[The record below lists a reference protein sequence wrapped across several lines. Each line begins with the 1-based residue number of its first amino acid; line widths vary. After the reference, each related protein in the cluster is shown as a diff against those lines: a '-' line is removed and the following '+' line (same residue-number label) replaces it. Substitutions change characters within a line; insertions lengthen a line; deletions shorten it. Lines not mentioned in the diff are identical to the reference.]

1 MRFFKSAAE
10 FRKWLTKNHSA
21 ARELVVGFYKTGSG
35 RGGLTYAAAL
45 DEALCYGWIDS
56 LRRGIDDESWC
67 IRFTPR
73 KKDSIW
79 SAVNLRHVARLTREG
94 RMAAPG
100 LEVFQER
107 NPDRAGI
114 YSFENRPRELPLVFR
129 KQFEANPAA
138 WAFFETQPPWYRR
151 TAAFWVLSARKEET
165 QRKRLATLI
174 ASSAK
179 GRHAPPFAY

>member
-10 FRKWLTKNHSA
+10 LRKWLSKNQSA

-45 DEALCYGWIDS
+45 DEALGYGWIDGV
-56 LRRGIDDESWC
+56 RRSVDAASYS

-73 KKDSIW
+73 KKDSTW

-100 LEVFQER
+100 LEVFQKR
-107 NPDRAGI
+107 NPARAGI
-114 YSFENRPRELPLVFR
+114 YSFENRPRALPAAWR
-129 KQFEANPAA
+129 KEFEADKTA
-138 WAFFETQPPWYRR
+138 WAFFGAQPPWYRR
-151 TAAFWVLSARKEET
+151 TAAFWVLSAKKEET
-165 QRKRLATLI
+165 QRRRLATLM
-174 ASSAK
+174 ASSAR
-179 GRHAPPFAY
+179 GRRAPPFAY